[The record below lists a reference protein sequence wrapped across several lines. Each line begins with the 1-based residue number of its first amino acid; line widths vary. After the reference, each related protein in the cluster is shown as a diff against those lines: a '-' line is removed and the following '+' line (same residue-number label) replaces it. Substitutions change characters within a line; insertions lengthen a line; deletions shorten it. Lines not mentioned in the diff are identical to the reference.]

1 MPTHGTFP
9 SATQGVSKANR
20 DLLVDGEPW
29 GQMSPAEG
37 KKSTEMTEGASVKI
51 HSKLEQVGKES

>member
-29 GQMSPAEG
+29 GRMSPAEG